1 MKAVRTTLQNAL
13 AIVGVSAPE
22 KCNEEKRKRTFV
34 LNKRQS
40 HDVVIAFYVEIIK
53 NLSNKR
59 EFASSYINDRRLMM
73 EEKIEELIDIYKQQI
88 YSLCYKLAKT
98 KEDAEDIFQET
109 WIKVFSSRHQLSYV
123 ENYKNG
129 LLQFVFVRFMIL
141 S

>member
-1 MKAVRTTLQNAL
+1 MKKSGSGSFRIGL
-13 AIVGVSAPE
+13 S
-22 KCNEEKRKRTFV
+22 F

-109 WIKVFSSRHQLSYV
+109 WIKVFHQGTNFLMWIIIKS
-123 ENYKNG
+123 G
-129 LLQFVFVRFMIL
+129 LLQFAFVHFMTFTARRKDGKIA